1 MRNDLLFAYGTL
13 QKGFSNR
20 VAQYLSQHS
29 RIIGTGYMIGRLYEV
44 NGYPGAIQTAARHE
58 KIYGSIFQLY
68 DTTRLFPVL
77 DQYEECGKYDPQPYM
92 YSREKVKIFTGHG
105 ERMDAWAYIY
115 NLDVSTLSQI
125 KSGNYLQYRKM
136 RNCSK

>member
-13 QKGFSNR
+13 QKGFHNK

-29 RIIGTGYMIGRLYEV
+29 RLIGTGYMIGKLYEV
-44 NGYPGAIQTAARHE
+44 SGYPGAIQTATLHE

-68 DTTRLFPVL
+68 ETARLFPIL
-77 DQYEECGKYDPQPYM
+77 DQYEECGKDAPQPHM
-92 YSREKVKIFTGHG
+92 YKRKKVKTFTNHG
-105 ERMDAWAYIY
+105 QKMDAWAYIY
-115 NLDVSTLSQI
+115 NLDVSALSQI